1 MKKYKIGDVV
11 ILDSYDSNYNDYFD
25 VNDQIH
31 GSYPNDQ
38 DNVGTIVD
46 IAYDNGQQV
55 EYLIRIKGKPSNEYK
70 THRLYQ
76 KNTLVLAY
84 YAKHVLRKVY
94 NYNDV
99 TYEESL

>member
-1 MKKYKIGDVV
+1 MSNYKIGDVV
-11 ILDSYDSNYNDYFD
+11 ILDSYNSNYNEHFD
-25 VNDQIH
+25 VDDQIH
-31 GSYPNDQ
+31 GHYPNDQ

-55 EYLIRIKGKPSNEYK
+55 EYLIRIKGKPLDEYK
-70 THRLYQ
+70 TNRLYQ

-84 YAKHVLRKVY
+84 SAEHVLKTVY
-94 NYNDV
+94 NSNKV